1 MHVMPTLPF
10 SAHCHTVGRA
20 GARRVS
26 RLVLLIAALCAAPAW
41 SQSQPAVASTSASAS
56 AVPATPPDFGAEHD
70 RINSAK
76 SWAEYRYAQAERACY
91 DKFFVTHCID
101 KAKDVRRTELHTIR
115 ERELAL
121 DEAERA
127 DSAARR
133 DQDRAIREAQY
144 NAERPQREAA
154 EQKNRTDFQNKQEQQ
169 RLNEA
174 QRQAEAPQRAANAQA
189 NAQKHAEHDA
199 KLKAAQEQGAA
210 NAAKR
215 AENVKQFQEKQQDAV
230 QRQKELEERREQTK
244 RRNEQ
249 NNGNASP
256 LGF

>member
-1 MHVMPTLPF
+1 MRVMPTLLF
-10 SAHCHTVGRA
+10 SARCRA
-20 GARRVS
+20 GARHAS
-26 RLVLLIAALCAAPAW
+26 RLVLPVFALSAALSAASAW
-41 SQSQPAVASTSASAS
+41 SQSEPVAKPAVAVSS
-56 AVPATPPDFGAEHD
+56 TPPDFGAEHD

-76 SWAEYRYAQAERACY
+76 SWAEYRYAEAERACY
-91 DKFFVTHCID
+91 NKFFVMHCID

-127 DSAARR
+127 DRAARR
-133 DQDRAIREAQY
+133 EQDRAIREAQY
-144 NAERPQREAA
+144 NAERPQREAT
-154 EQKNRTDFQNKQEQQ
+154 EQKNRSDFANKQEQQ

-189 NAQKHAEHDA
+189 YGKKQSDYDA

-215 AENVKQFQEKQQDAV
+215 AENAKQFQEKQQDAAK
-230 QRQKELEERREQTK
+230 RQKELEQRREETK
-244 RRNEQ
+244 RRNQQNQ
-249 NNGNASP
+249 NNTSP

>member
-1 MHVMPTLPF
+1 MRIMPTLPF
-10 SAHCHTVGRA
+10 SARCRA
-20 GARRVS
+20 AARHAS
-26 RLVLLIAALCAAPAW
+26 RLVLPAFMLTFAVLAAPAW
-41 SQSQPAVASTSASAS
+41 GQSQPAAAPAA
-56 AVPATPPDFGAEHD
+56 AVPVTPPDFGAEHD
-70 RINSAK
+70 RITSAK

-91 DKFFVTHCID
+91 DKFLVTRCID
-101 KAKDVRRTELHTIR
+101 KAKDARRTELHSIR

-127 DSAARR
+127 DRAARR
-133 DQDRAIREAQY
+133 DQERAIRDAQY

-154 EQKNRTDFQNKQEQQ
+154 EQKNRTDFANKQEQQ

-174 QRQAEAPQRAANAQA
+174 QRQADAPQRAANAQA
-189 NAQKHAEHDA
+189 AAKKQSDYDA

-215 AENVKQFQEKQQDAV
+215 AESVKQFQEKQQDAV
-230 QRQKELEERREQTK
+230 KRQKELDERREQTK

-249 NNGNASP
+249 NQNNTSP